1 MYCILL
7 TSVEKFVQTLSNPKN
22 PSKPQHWAPNL
33 SNSTKKYKFHIVYIS
48 TNQKLFILFPY
59 VLLTIHM
66 LNKPFAHFL
75 YHDSDF
81 NSNQRN
87 QRSYLCTS

>member
-33 SNSTKKYKFHIVYIS
+33 SNSIFYGSFNNKKKYKFHIVYIS

-59 VLLTIHM
+59 
-66 LNKPFAHFL
+66 FL
-75 YHDSDF
+75 QYI
-81 NSNQRN
+81 
-87 QRSYLCTS
+87 C